1 MTSYWW
7 EECPRIPS
15 TLWRVGP
22 QNPPWK
28 DILRRF
34 FGRQGV
40 HPGRLTWN
48 IIIGV
53 WFRSFS
59 FLFMGDLYV
68 PYVNLPGVYIQE
80 YWKFCSLLCMSNFTQ
95 EMLRFQ
101 GMDENKIKQ
110 AGYNV
115 HLLDRVGGMLMNY
128 TTCTW
133 GVCAPVSSTVY
144 NSIIKSPAVES
155 EGEGGG
161 ILYQKHVVKSSWW
174 SLCGRGGACPLLHFF
189 DIWSY
194 VIL

>member
-1 MTSYWW
+1 
-7 EECPRIPS
+7 
-15 TLWRVGP
+15 
-22 QNPPWK
+22 
-28 DILRRF
+28 
-34 FGRQGV
+34 
-40 HPGRLTWN
+40 
-48 IIIGV
+48 
-53 WFRSFS
+53 
-59 FLFMGDLYV
+59 
-68 PYVNLPGVYIQE
+68 
-80 YWKFCSLLCMSNFTQ
+80 MSNFTQ

-161 ILYQKHVVKSSWW
+161 DPLPKTCRKIILVVTVWE
-174 SLCGRGGACPLLHFF
+174 GGGMPIIAFF
-189 DIWSY
+189 
-194 VIL
+194 